1 MAVIKSNFPKNL
13 STGDATKYHVIPR
26 VAQTFDSHKCV
37 LSLPLLGLCST
48 GAAALS
54 RHIFLCYCVAHVEHI
69 RIWLWGAVIHLV
81 LEPGGISD
89 APSHAARCKLPRYAI
104 IAEAAVTQTDYKLCM
119 NRRTILSF
127 HTTIPLSQ
135 YCTTTFP
142 LLPCLLFSSGLDG
155 LLNRIFLWTVSVA
168 VC

>member
-1 MAVIKSNFPKNL
+1 MAVTKSNFL
-13 STGDATKYHVIPR
+13 TILYTGDATKYRVIPH
-26 VAQTFDSHKCV
+26 VAQSFDSHKCV
-37 LSLPLLGLCST
+37 RSLLLLGLWST

-54 RHIFLCYCVAHVEHI
+54 RHNFLCYSVAHVGHI

-81 LEPGGISD
+81 LEPGGNSE

-119 NRRTILSF
+119 SQWTTLSF
-127 HTTIPLSQ
+127 HTTILLSQ

-155 LLNRIFLWTVSVA
+155 LLNRIFLWTVSVP